1 MIRRQICNG
10 LPNRVL
16 QTGPEPD
23 RQFARPH
30 QGACE
35 TGDRR
40 RSDNPRTDRSKELTG
55 HPTFFRLWL
64 GRDYRLVWHVL
75 ENEQIVEIEYV
86 GPKAPDL
93 YDRLGLTR
101 PPAI

>member
-1 MIRRQICNG
+1 MAYRIAFSRQVRSQIG
-10 LPNRVL
+10 SLPGHVKAL
-16 QTGPEPD
+16 AKQEI
-23 RQFARPH
+23 A
-30 QGACE
+30 E
-35 TGDRR
+35 L
-40 RSDNPRTDRSKELTG
+40 SDNPRPDRSKELTG

-75 ENEQIVEIEYV
+75 DNEQIVEIEYV

-93 YDRLGLTR
+93 YDRIGLTR